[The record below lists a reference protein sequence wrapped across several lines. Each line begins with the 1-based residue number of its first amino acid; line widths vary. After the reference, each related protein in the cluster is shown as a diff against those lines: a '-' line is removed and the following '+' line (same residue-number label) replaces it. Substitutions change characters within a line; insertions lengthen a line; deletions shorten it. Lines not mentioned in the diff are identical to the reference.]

1 MKKNTYTNHKN
12 GKEEGGSKVKQE
24 IETKKETNIRAVRV
38 AFEALNSGDVSR
50 VHEFISP
57 QYFNHESQMDPV
69 RSKLR
74 GPEEFIDTVE
84 NLRIAFPDLHYEEQD
99 TIASGDKVIS
109 ILTVT
114 GKHLGN
120 FFVIPPTG
128 HNISY
133 QAVHIHRIGEDGKI
147 VEHRAIR
154 DDLAFMMQLG
164 LVGPSSR
171 QYEPLFQAWKGFM
184 RTHMSQSSTSKPSTA
199 DEVEIRALYLQLMD
213 GWNRGSGEAFAAPF
227 AEDGDLVSMDG
238 THLKGRQEIISFNQK
253 LFDTYVKGSRLV
265 GKVRSV
271 RFLTPDIAIMHAV
284 GGTIMAAQTDI
295 EPDRNSIQTLVAM
308 KGSSGKWRLAA
319 FQNTRA
325 QYLGRLEQS
334 QALTEEL
341 CRLL

>member
-1 MKKNTYTNHKN
+1 MKKNTYTTNKN

-24 IETKKETNIRAVRV
+24 IETKKETNIRAVRE

-114 GKHLGN
+114 GKHVGN

-171 QYEPLFQAWKGFM
+171 QYEPLFQA
-184 RTHMSQSSTSKPSTA
+184 
-199 DEVEIRALYLQLMD
+199 
-213 GWNRGSGEAFAAPF
+213 
-227 AEDGDLVSMDG
+227 
-238 THLKGRQEIISFNQK
+238 
-253 LFDTYVKGSRLV
+253 
-265 GKVRSV
+265 
-271 RFLTPDIAIMHAV
+271 
-284 GGTIMAAQTDI
+284 
-295 EPDRNSIQTLVAM
+295 
-308 KGSSGKWRLAA
+308 
-319 FQNTRA
+319 
-325 QYLGRLEQS
+325 
-334 QALTEEL
+334 
-341 CRLL
+341 